1 MFQLCVV
8 SSFAG
13 CRSLLRDCLSV
24 CIADTI
30 SYRICWYTLIF
41 IFTMFSM
48 TTCPT
53 GLMVCL
59 SVGLHCRHYFKS
71 DMLLFS
77 HSHIPDVRTYNLSEW
92 SQVHTLLAKENAPWR
107 LWSNVQTLLQDR
119 HAPDLTGLTCDTA
132 APETC
137 SRLVFCDG
145 GHASPRHPPA
155 RDAKTPRATP
165 RRGPP
170 GCRPLQ

>member
-1 MFQLCVV
+1 MF
-8 SSFAG
+8 
-13 CRSLLRDCLSV
+13 
-24 CIADTI
+24 T
-30 SYRICWYTLIF
+30 
-41 IFTMFSM
+41 FTMFSS

-59 SVGLHCRHYFKS
+59 SVGLHCCHYFKS

-119 HAPDLTGLTCDTA
+119 HAPGLTGITCDTA
-132 APETC
+132 ATETC
-137 SRLVFCDG
+137 SRLVFVTADT
-145 GHASPRHPPA
+145 PPLA
-155 RDAKTPRATP
+155 TLRRGTPKLPAP
-165 RRGPP
+165 PPGAGPP
-170 GCRPLQ
+170 GAGRFSRRPAGSPSGGFCRGS